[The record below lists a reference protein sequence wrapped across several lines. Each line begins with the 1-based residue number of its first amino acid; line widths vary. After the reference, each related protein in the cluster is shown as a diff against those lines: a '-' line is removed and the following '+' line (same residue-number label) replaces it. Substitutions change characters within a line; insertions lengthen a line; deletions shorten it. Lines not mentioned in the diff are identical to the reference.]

1 MKKAMVMVVALAF
14 AVAAGVFAS
23 GQSEG
28 SKPVVNL
35 TFFTGKAE
43 TVDWMNGVIAKF
55 NAENTGIRVTQEYQ
69 KDASNAIK
77 VKFASGDVPDITATQ
92 VPQEFMDQ
100 GLYMDLSNEPFWSR
114 ILPSVKE
121 LCTDIKSGKQYKV
134 ATDVTTAGIF
144 YNKKIFSDLN
154 LKPAY
159 TWQGFVQNLE
169 TIKQQKPG
177 VVPFFLGGKDS
188 WTLGHLI
195 EFLAHGIIKQEYGI
209 NGSRKA
215 FIYNN
220 ENELQFASATGPM
233 AIFASRML
241 ELQQKGLINSDAVTA
256 TYGNQKNAFAD
267 GKAAV
272 ISQGMWVLGDLLKIN
287 PDVKNWLGFSAFPA
301 IKDGTKPVTLS
312 AEDSTYA
319 LPSASKHHA
328 EALTFL
334 SFLFSPANQKSY
346 SELLK
351 EPSAFTDVNADW
363 GPIKDQVAEA
373 LKVGVNIPFTPWPS
387 GFSGDD
393 AGRMVQELLIG
404 QYKTPV
410 AFARAFAAA
419 WNKAWN
425 SAHN

>member
-1 MKKAMVMVVALAF
+1 MKKALLFTAALMM
-14 AVAAGVFAS
+14 VAATALFAS
-23 GQSEG
+23 GQSE
-28 SKPVVNL
+28 SSQPVVNL

-43 TVDWMNGVIAKF
+43 TVDWMNNVITKF
-55 NAENTGIRVTQEYQ
+55 NADHPGIKVTQEYQ

-92 VPQEFMDQ
+92 IPQEYMDQ

-114 ILPSVKE
+114 ILPSIKE
-121 LCTDIKSGKQYKV
+121 LCTDIKNGKQYMV
-134 ATDVTTAGIF
+134 ATNVTTAGIF
-144 YNKKIFSDLN
+144 YNKQLFSELN

-159 TWQGFVQNLE
+159 TWNGFVQNLE

-177 VVPFFLGGKDS
+177 VTPLFLGGKDS

-195 EFLAHGIIKQEYGI
+195 EFLAHGIIKQKYGI

-215 FIYNN
+215 FINNN
-220 ENELQFASATGPM
+220 ESELQFASPTGPM
-233 AIFASRML
+233 AVFAKDML
-241 ELQQKGLINSDAVTA
+241 ELQSKGLINSDAVTA
-256 TYGNQKNAFAD
+256 TYDNQKNAFAS
-267 GKAAV
+267 GKAAM

-287 PDVKNWLGFSAFPA
+287 PDVKSWIGFTAFPA
-301 IKDGTKPVTLS
+301 IEAGTKPVTLS
-312 AEDSTYA
+312 AEDSTYG

-334 SFLFSPANQKSY
+334 NYLFDPANQKSY
-346 SELLK
+346 SEFMK
-351 EPSAFTDVNADW
+351 EPSAFTDVNANW
-363 GPIKDQVAEA
+363 GPIKDQVTEA

-393 AGRMVQELLIG
+393 AGRMVQQLLIG
-404 QYKTPV
+404 QYKSPE
-410 AFARAFAAA
+410 AFAQAYTNA